1 MIKFFVEEEA
11 VASSRIYLEDAQDIK
26 HLTRVLRAKCGDAVT
41 VCDGTGWEYET
52 EIEEIKDGCV
62 TLRIVDRQKDAT
74 EPLTRVTLFQGVPKA
89 AKMETV
95 IQKTVELGVDCIVPV
110 FTART
115 VVVEK
120 GNFSKKM
127 TRWQK
132 IADEAVKQCKRGKIP
147 QVEPQLDFDEMCEKL
162 EDYDLILCPY
172 ENETGRTLK
181 DCLREACGSFSK
193 DESNEKNPCERRDV
207 SGASFAD
214 NIPPRKIALIIGP
227 EGGFADEEI
236 AKLRALPIPA
246 QIVSL
251 GKIILRTETAGMAA
265 LAMIMYE
272 YEL

>member
-11 VASSRIYLEDAQDIK
+11 VTSSRIYLEDAQDIK

-52 EIEEIKDGCV
+52 EIEEIEDACV

-120 GNFSKKM
+120 GNFSKK
-127 TRWQK
+127 
-132 IADEAVKQCKRGKIP
+132 
-147 QVEPQLDFDEMCEKL
+147 
-162 EDYDLILCPY
+162 
-172 ENETGRTLK
+172 
-181 DCLREACGSFSK
+181 
-193 DESNEKNPCERRDV
+193 
-207 SGASFAD
+207 
-214 NIPPRKIALIIGP
+214 
-227 EGGFADEEI
+227 
-236 AKLRALPIPA
+236 
-246 QIVSL
+246 
-251 GKIILRTETAGMAA
+251 
-265 LAMIMYE
+265 
-272 YEL
+272 

>member
-26 HLTRVLRAKCGDAVT
+26 HLTRVLRAKCGDAIT

-52 EIEEIKDGCV
+52 EIEEIEDGCV

-110 FTART
+110 FTSRT

-236 AKLRALPIPA
+236 AKLRALPTPA

>member
-11 VASSRIYLEDAQDIK
+11 VASSRIYLENAQDIK
-26 HLTRVLRAKCGDAVT
+26 HLTRVLRAKCGDAIT

-52 EIEEIKDGCV
+52 EIEEIEDGCV

-147 QVEPQLDFDEMCEKL
+147 QIEPQLDFDEMCEKL

>member
-11 VASSRIYLEDAQDIK
+11 VTSSRIYLEDAQDIK

-52 EIEEIKDGCV
+52 EIEEIEDTCV

-127 TRWQK
+127 RK
-132 IADEAVKQCKRGKIP
+132 ACAFPILFVLF
-147 QVEPQLDFDEMCEKL
+147 EP
-162 EDYDLILCPY
+162 Y
-172 ENETGRTLK
+172 
-181 DCLREACGSFSK
+181 
-193 DESNEKNPCERRDV
+193 
-207 SGASFAD
+207 AS
-214 NIPPRKIALIIGP
+214 L
-227 EGGFADEEI
+227 
-236 AKLRALPIPA
+236 
-246 QIVSL
+246 
-251 GKIILRTETAGMAA
+251 TATTSRP
-265 LAMIMYE
+265 L
-272 YEL
+272 

>member
-52 EIEEIKDGCV
+52 EIEEIEDGCV

>member
-52 EIEEIKDGCV
+52 EIEEIEDGCV

-181 DCLREACGSFSK
+181 DSLREACGSFSK

-236 AKLRALPIPA
+236 AKLRALPTPA

>member
-52 EIEEIKDGCV
+52 EIEEIEDTCV

-120 GNFSKKM
+120 GKFLKKM
-127 TRWQK
+127 TR
-132 IADEAVKQCKRGKIP
+132 
-147 QVEPQLDFDEMCEKL
+147 
-162 EDYDLILCPY
+162 
-172 ENETGRTLK
+172 
-181 DCLREACGSFSK
+181 
-193 DESNEKNPCERRDV
+193 
-207 SGASFAD
+207 
-214 NIPPRKIALIIGP
+214 
-227 EGGFADEEI
+227 
-236 AKLRALPIPA
+236 
-246 QIVSL
+246 
-251 GKIILRTETAGMAA
+251 
-265 LAMIMYE
+265 
-272 YEL
+272 